1 MILKYK
7 IISLFSTIDY
17 MATTATLEN
26 VNKFSK
32 IGLRRRP
39 TYQEIIGL
47 IDENE
52 KIAGKLPNRDATFF
66 RNSNEVEQM
75 EALKDEQARL
85 LLRQMG
91 DVLLRQNMRTA
102 GKTFHA
108 ERSKQMPLQS
118 PSIITPEPMNVD
130 AEGGEQ
136 PAPPARGAGQSP
148 PTQVP
153 LSTRLQQASQLG
165 AELAQR
171 IQTSMK
177 RKEETAMNHRG
188 EVFKQ
193 TKPSIIEETMMP
205 PLTKPRSFAP
215 IKPESFNIA
224 TDDEVMPQAKAKPQ
238 TKPKAKAS
246 ASSSSSQA
254 MPVIEVMDVSST
266 NKRGA
271 NPETTVEPR
280 GKAGR
285 SKHFKEGTERKNADK
300 RDGSSPEEEP
310 KMRKKR
316 TLRQKPREAFATKK
330 KTELE
335 IGGAEADD
343 EIDEPKENRRKTI
356 QKPIGASTIGV
367 QRLREEFVI
376 AKNKD
381 MITKEQYEQFDSA
394 YKTWFASK
402 GNDGKKKQMLKQMR
416 EVYKLHL
423 WQKLKDM
430 YKAQ

>member
-1 MILKYK
+1 
-7 IISLFSTIDY
+7 
-17 MATTATLEN
+17 MATAVIEN
-26 VNKFSK
+26 VNKMSK
-32 IGLRRRP
+32 YGLRRKP
-39 TYQEIIGL
+39 TYEEITNL
-47 IDENE
+47 ISENE
-52 KIAGKLPNRDATFF
+52 KLTGALPNRDATFF
-66 RNSNEVEQM
+66 RNSPEGSFFDGADAMEQLR
-75 EALKDEQARL
+75 EEQGKL
-85 LLRQMG
+85 LLRHMN
-91 DVLLRQNMRTA
+91 DILLRQNVRTA
-102 GKTFHA
+102 GRTYHT
-108 ERSKQMPLQS
+108 ERLQQLPTTS
-118 PSIITPEPMNVD
+118 PVIAQPTQPMNVD
-130 AEGGEQ
+130 EELTQQAT
-136 PAPPARGAGQSP
+136 
-148 PTQVP
+148 PTIP
-153 LSTRLQQASQLG
+153 SSSTQQASQLN
-165 AELAQR
+165 AELTQR
-171 IQTSMK
+171 GEKAMK

-193 TKPSIIEETMMP
+193 NKPTIPEQIHHINP
-205 PLTKPRSFAP
+205 PRSFAP
-215 IKPESFNIA
+215 IKPEMYSMA

-254 MPVIEVMDVSST
+254 LPVVEVMDVSSSS
-266 NKRGA
+266 KRA
-271 NPETTVEPR
+271 SPETTIEPR

-285 SKHFKEGTERKNADK
+285 PKSFKAGTERMNAEK

-310 KMRKKR
+310 KIRKKR
-316 TLRQKPREAFATKK
+316 NKK

-343 EIDEPKENRRKTI
+343 EIDEPKDSGKRKTI

-367 QRLREEFVI
+367 QRLREEFVN

-402 GNDGKKKQMLKQMR
+402 GNDSKKKQMLKQMR

-430 YKAQ
+430 YKVQ

>member
-1 MILKYK
+1 
-7 IISLFSTIDY
+7 
-17 MATTATLEN
+17 MATAVIEN
-26 VNKFSK
+26 VNKMSK
-32 IGLRRRP
+32 YGLRRKP
-39 TYQEIIGL
+39 TYEEITNL
-47 IDENE
+47 ISENE
-52 KIAGKLPNRDATFF
+52 KLTGTLPNRDATFF
-66 RNSNEVEQM
+66 RNSPEGSIFDGADAMEQ
-75 EALKDEQARL
+75 LKEEQGRL
-85 LLRQMG
+85 LLRQMS
-91 DVLLRQNMRTA
+91 DILLRQNVRTA
-102 GKTFHA
+102 GRTYHT
-108 ERSKQMPLQS
+108 ERLQQLPTTS
-118 PSIITPEPMNVD
+118 PVIAQPAQPMNVD
-130 AEGGEQ
+130 EELTTQ
-136 PAPPARGAGQSP
+136 TT
-148 PTQVP
+148 PTVP
-153 LSTRLQQASQLG
+153 SSSTQQASQLN
-165 AELAQR
+165 AELTQR
-171 IQTSMK
+171 ANTTMK
-177 RKEETAMNHRG
+177 RREETAMNHRG

-193 TKPSIIEETMMP
+193 SKPTIPEQIHHINP
-205 PLTKPRSFAP
+205 PRSFAP

-224 TDDEVMPQAKAKPQ
+224 TDDEVMPQAKAKPRSAGGSKEPLPQ

-254 MPVIEVMDVSST
+254 LPVVEVMDVSSSS
-266 NKRGA
+266 KRA
-271 NPETTVEPR
+271 SPETRIEPR

-285 SKHFKEGTERKNADK
+285 PKSFKAGTERMNAEK

-316 TLRQKPREAFATKK
+316 NKK

-343 EIDEPKENRRKTI
+343 EIDEPKDSGKRKTI
-356 QKPIGASTIGV
+356 QKPVGASTIGV
-367 QRLREEFVI
+367 QRVREEFVN

-402 GNDGKKKQMLKQMR
+402 GNDAKKKQMLKQMR

>member
-1 MILKYK
+1 
-7 IISLFSTIDY
+7 
-17 MATTATLEN
+17 MATAVLEN
-26 VNKFSK
+26 VNKMSK
-32 IGLRRRP
+32 YGLRRKP
-39 TYQEIIGL
+39 TYEEITNL
-47 IDENE
+47 ISENE
-52 KIAGKLPNRDATFF
+52 KLTGTLPNRDATFF
-66 RNSNEVEQM
+66 RNSPEGSIFDGADAMEQ
-75 EALKDEQARL
+75 LKEEQGRL
-85 LLRQMG
+85 LLRQMS
-91 DVLLRQNMRTA
+91 DILLRQNVRTA
-102 GKTFHA
+102 GRTYHT
-108 ERSKQMPLQS
+108 ERLQQLPTTS
-118 PSIITPEPMNVD
+118 PVIAQPTQPMNVD
-130 AEGGEQ
+130 DELTTQ
-136 PAPPARGAGQSP
+136 TT
-148 PTQVP
+148 PTVP
-153 LSTRLQQASQLG
+153 SSSTQQASQLN
-165 AELAQR
+165 AELTQR
-171 IQTSMK
+171 ANTTMK
-177 RKEETAMNHRG
+177 RREETAMNHRG

-193 TKPSIIEETMMP
+193 SKPTIPEQIHHINP
-205 PLTKPRSFAP
+205 PRSFAP

-224 TDDEVMPQAKAKPQ
+224 TDDEVMPQAKAKPRSAGGSKEPLPQ

-254 MPVIEVMDVSST
+254 LPVVEVMDVSSSS
-266 NKRGA
+266 KRA
-271 NPETTVEPR
+271 SPETTIEPR

-285 SKHFKEGTERKNADK
+285 PKSFKAGTERMNAEK

-316 TLRQKPREAFATKK
+316 NKK

-343 EIDEPKENRRKTI
+343 EIDEPKDSGKRKTI
-356 QKPIGASTIGV
+356 QKPVGASTIGV
-367 QRLREEFVI
+367 QRLREEFVN

-402 GNDGKKKQMLKQMR
+402 GNDAKKKQMLKQMR